1 MSDYYRDLNE
11 NEKIIHW
18 LETIVGRLDVMNN
31 NLISILK
38 YQQQGLSVVKG
49 TTRVKFHNGEEYDIS
64 ECMEDNGG
72 YIHHVHWCKGECN
85 L

>member
-1 MSDYYRDLNE
+1 MSYYRDLNE

-18 LETIVGRLDVMNN
+18 LETIIGRLDIMNE

-49 TTRVKFHNGEEYDIS
+49 TTTVKAYDGSEFEIS
-64 ECMEDNGG
+64 ECMEDNEGCVHH
-72 YIHHVHWCKGECN
+72 IHFCKGECN

>member
-1 MSDYYRDLNE
+1 MSDYYRDLTE
-11 NEKIIHW
+11 NEKIIFW
-18 LETIVGRLDVMNN
+18 MEKIVDRLDIMNN
-31 NLISILK
+31 NLIAIMK

-49 TTRVKFHNGEEYDIS
+49 TTTIKGYDGTEIEIN
-64 ECMEDNGG
+64 ECMEDREG

>member
-1 MSDYYRDLNE
+1 MSYYRDLNE

-18 LETIVGRLDVMNN
+18 LETVVGRLDIIND
-31 NLISILK
+31 NLVSIIKLH
-38 YQQQGLSVVKG
+38 QQGISVIKG
-49 TTRVKFHNGEEYDIS
+49 TTTVKGYDGVEFEIN
-64 ECMEDNGG
+64 ECMENNEG

>member
-1 MSDYYRDLNE
+1 MSYYRDLNE

-18 LETIVGRLDVMNN
+18 LETVVGRLDIMNDN
-31 NLISILK
+31 ILSIFKL
-38 YQQQGLSVVKG
+38 QQQAMSAFKG
-49 TTRVKFHNGEEYDIS
+49 TTTVKGYDGVEFEIN
-64 ECMEDNGG
+64 ECMENNEG